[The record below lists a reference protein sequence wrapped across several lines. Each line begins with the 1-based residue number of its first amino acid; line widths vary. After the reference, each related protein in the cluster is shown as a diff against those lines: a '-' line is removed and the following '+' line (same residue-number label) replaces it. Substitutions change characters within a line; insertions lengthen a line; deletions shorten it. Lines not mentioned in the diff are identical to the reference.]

1 MKILTNHNITNGV
14 WRLTNQ
20 PRDIWPDGGAD
31 DLPRSAAPAELVRLY
46 DNYLHDLDEVLA
58 IAGETWNAEV
68 EDRRNDGLDL
78 DEAILDTIETNGV
91 AGPAAHPT
99 VVWLVRKY
107 WLECARIGAGQSK
120 AVRPETFLLGWLIE
134 DRRDDA
140 VTLLTAMPYWPIGLD
155 DNGNWC

>member
-1 MKILTNHNITNGV
+1 MRLIANHNIKNGV

-20 PRDIWPDGGAD
+20 PRDLRPDGGAK
-31 DLPRSAAPAELVRLY
+31 DLSMAAAPPGYIQLY
-46 DNYLHDLDEVLA
+46 HDYLRDLEEVLA

-68 EDRRNDGLDL
+68 EDRQASGLTV
-78 DEAILDTIETNGV
+78 DEAILDVIETNGV
-91 AGPAAHPT
+91 AGPASHPA

-107 WLECARIGAGQSK
+107 WLECARIGTGK
-120 AVRPETFLLGWLIE
+120 PDAVRPETFLLGWLIE

-155 DNGNWC
+155 EDGNWC